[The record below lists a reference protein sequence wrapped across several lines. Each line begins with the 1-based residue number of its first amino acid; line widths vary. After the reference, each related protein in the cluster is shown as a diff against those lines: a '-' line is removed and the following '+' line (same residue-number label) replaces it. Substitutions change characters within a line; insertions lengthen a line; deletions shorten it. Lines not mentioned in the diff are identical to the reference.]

1 MKLRTIHIFCFLLLW
16 INCSLIAS
24 PRTKTDRD
32 NKQQLQ
38 NTGLSPKEVNPNDP
52 SSFEVRD
59 LLQYVDQHIGIVEGN
74 CSFGISLPFGSIRP
88 CPHTPETRT
97 GYNANGKITGFTVI
111 NTGSVYK
118 YGNFLVSPQIGLDCW
133 DDNTPTGHDSEKAY
147 EEIRPDYYSVD
158 LTKFGIKTEIA
169 SADHASIFRFS
180 YPEARNGEAS
190 IVIYPSHSLFSKSTY
205 STANYDSAKNTIT
218 GYVSIN
224 DGWYYSKG
232 KIYYAIQFSKPL
244 ISHGMF
250 RNDERKLYE
259 RSDSISGDGVGCYLK
274 FNVSK
279 EEKIY
284 LKVAISTK
292 SIANAEK
299 FLASEIPVWD
309 FDQVKT
315 DAANIWNKAL
325 SSILIDDETISQGEK
340 TIFYTALYHA
350 LISPK
355 DRTGDCPWD
364 YSGPYYDD
372 QLCVWDTYRTEF
384 PLLTLIKEQVVRDN
398 IKSFCEVFKHYGY
411 AYDALLCGAG
421 DMIQGGDAVDVL
433 VADAYVKGV
442 SGINWNDAYNLLKGH
457 ATVSGRTPYYRE
469 NDRGW
474 VPFNTIP
481 KMSHASASKTLE
493 FAYNDYCTSVV
504 AGGLGRKDD
513 KTRFLNRSSQWTNLW
528 NANTASEGF
537 KGFIQAKD
545 TANKFMAID
554 PKTNPEGSYSLYFYE
569 GDSWTYSFYA
579 PHQMNKLIGLMG
591 GDATFVKRLEY
602 YVGNR
607 IEISNEPC
615 FLTPFLFVYAL
626 RPDLTSFYVRKV
638 SENFTRSI
646 YPGDDDSGAM
656 SSWFIFSRL
665 GFFPV
670 AGQDLYLVNGP
681 RYKKVTIQMENG
693 KKIVIDG
700 ENASEENKY
709 VESVTRNGK
718 NMKQAWFK
726 HSDIKN
732 GAVFKFKMGP
742 NATKFGKTTPPFS
755 YNNND

>member
-1 MKLRTIHIFCFLLLW
+1 MKPKISHIFCFLFLW
-16 INCSLIAS
+16 INWSLLAS
-24 PRTKTDRD
+24 PLNDSFFY
-32 NKQQLQ
+32 NKQQIQ
-38 NTGLSPKEVNPNDP
+38 DICISPEEVNSVNH
-52 SSFEVRD
+52 SAFEVRN
-59 LLQYVDQHIGIVEGN
+59 LLQYVDQHIGIAEGN
-74 CSFGISLPFGSIRP
+74 CSFGVSLPFGAIRP

-97 GYNANGKITGFTVI
+97 GYSADGEITGFTVI

-118 YGNFLVSPQIGLDCW
+118 YGNFLISPQIGLDCW
-133 DDNTPTGHDSEKAY
+133 DDNAPTGHDSGKAN
-147 EEIRPDYYSVD
+147 EEIRPDYYAVD
-158 LTKFGIKTEIA
+158 FMKFGIKTEIA
-169 SADHASIFRFS
+169 SAHYSSIFRFT

-190 IVIYPSHSLFSKSTY
+190 MVIYPSHTLFSKSTY
-205 STANYDSAKNTIT
+205 ATVNYDSVKNTVT

-232 KIYYAIQFSKPL
+232 KIYYAVQFSKPPV
-244 ISHGMF
+244 SHGMF
-250 RNDERKLYE
+250 RNHERKRHE
-259 RSDSISGDGVGCYLK
+259 KSDTISGDGVGCYLK
-274 FNVSK
+274 FNTSK
-279 EEKIY
+279 EEKVY

-292 SIANAEK
+292 SIANAEE
-299 FLASEIPVWD
+299 FLDNEIPVWN
-309 FDQVKT
+309 FDQVQT
-315 DAANIWNKAL
+315 DAADIWNKAL
-325 SSILIDDETISQGEK
+325 SSILIDDETISRDEK
-340 TIFYTALYHA
+340 TIFYTALYHC

-384 PLLTLIKEQVVRDN
+384 PLLTLIKESVVRDN

-411 AYDALLCGAG
+411 AYDALLCGMG
-421 DMIQGGDAVDVL
+421 DMVQGGDAVDVL
-433 VADAYVKGV
+433 IADAYVKGV
-442 SGINWNDAYNLLKGH
+442 PGIDWSDAYHLLKGH
-457 ATVSGRTPYYRE
+457 ATVSGRTPYYLD

-481 KMSHASASKTLE
+481 RMAHASASKTLE
-493 FAYNDYCTSVV
+493 FAYNDYCAAVV
-504 AGGLGRKDD
+504 AGGLGRKED
-513 KTRFLNRSSQWTNLW
+513 KIRFLGRSTRWINLW
-528 NANTASEGF
+528 DPNTISEGF

-545 TANKFMAID
+545 TANNFIAID
-554 PKTNPEGSYSLYFYE
+554 PKTNPEGPFSLYFYE

-579 PHQMNKLIGLMG
+579 PHQMNKLIRLMG
-591 GDATFVKRLEY
+591 GDTTFTKRLEHY
-602 YVGNR
+602 AGNR
-607 IEISNEPC
+607 IEIDNEPC

-638 SENFTRSI
+638 SDNFTRNA

-693 KKIVIDG
+693 KKITIFG
-700 ENASEENKY
+700 EKASEENKY
-709 VESVTRNGK
+709 VESVNLDDRNL
-718 NMKQAWFK
+718 KQAWFK

-732 GAVFKFKMGP
+732 GVVIKFKMGP
-742 NATKFGKTTPPFS
+742 HTTKWGQTAPPPS
-755 YNNND
+755 Y